1 MKFWKK
7 KWIIAALVVAGFV
20 GFSFTSPAERYF
32 EIAKNLDIFA
42 SLFKEVNALYVDEV
56 NPNKAIRTGIDA
68 MLESLDPY
76 TNFISEDEVEDF
88 RTINTGQYGGIGA
101 VTRPIGKRTVVTMVY
116 ENYPAYKSGLRIGD
130 EVVKIDGIELARLT
144 SEEANHIMRGQ
155 VGTPVNLTVKRMGVD
170 NPIELQFKRE
180 KIKIS
185 NVPYFGMLSTDV
197 GYIQLTEFTPDAGKE
212 VKNALI
218 SLKEKGAKYLVLDLR
233 NNGGGLL
240 HEAVNICNL
249 FIPKG
254 KKVVDTKGKV
264 EENNITYET
273 LNPPVDLDIPVTVLI
288 NRGSAS
294 ASEIVA
300 GTLQDYD
307 RAVILGERSYGK
319 GLVQVPRMLSYNS
332 QVKITTAKYYTPTG
346 RCIQVL
352 DYTHRRE
359 DGSVASIPDSLKQE
373 FRTTRGRKVYDGGGI
388 DPDIVILAAE
398 DATIT
403 KVVYL
408 NGFIFDYATQYTH
421 QRETLAEP
429 RSFSLTEK
437 EYADFITWMKT
448 KDYSF
453 QSPVETE
460 LEQLIAEATKEK
472 SYSDLKSN
480 IEQIQTK
487 LKELR
492 KNELINNKEPIKAL
506 LEREIASRYYFERGA
521 VETTFKS
528 DKELKAAID
537 VLHNQSE
544 YRKIL
549 KM

>member
-1 MKFWKK
+1 MKIWKK
-7 KWIIAALVVAGFV
+7 KLVVAALILG
-20 GFSFTSPAERYF
+20 GATAFSFTSPAERYF

-56 NPNKAIRTGIDA
+56 NPNKTIRTGIDA

-88 RTINTGQYGGIGA
+88 RTLNTGQYGGIGA

-130 EVVKIDGIELARLT
+130 EVLKINGVELARLT

-155 VGTPVNLTVKRMGVD
+155 VGTPVNLTVKRMGTD
-170 NPIELQFKRE
+170 KPLELEFKRE

-212 VKNALI
+212 VKNALVN
-218 SLKEKGAKYLVLDLR
+218 LKEKGAKFLILDLR

-264 EENNITYET
+264 VENNITYET

-307 RAVILGERSYGK
+307 RGVIIGERSYGK
-319 GLVQVPRMLSYNS
+319 GLVQVPRLLSYNS

-359 DGSVASIPDSLKQE
+359 DGSVASIPDSLKKE
-373 FRTTRGRKVYDGGGI
+373 FRTTHGRKVYDGGGI
-388 DPDIVILAAE
+388 DPDIAIAVAD

-408 NGFIFDYATQYTH
+408 NGFIFDYATMYAH
-421 QRETLAEP
+421 QHSTLAEP
-429 RSFSLTEK
+429 RTFSLSDK
-437 EYADFITWMKT
+437 EYSDFVSWMKT

-453 QSPVETE
+453 QSPVEAE
-460 LEQLIAEATKEK
+460 LEELIAEATKEK
-472 SYSDLKSN
+472 SYDELKVN
-480 IEQIQTK
+480 IDQIQTR

-492 KNELINNKEPIKAL
+492 KNELINHKEAIKGL

-521 VETTFKS
+521 VETSFKN
-528 DKELKAAID
+528 DKEIKAAID
-537 VLHNQSE
+537 VMHNQAE
-544 YRKIL
+544 YKRIL
-549 KM
+549 KI